1 MKLRKYINKKKYKN
15 EKIIHFKLKLLYI
28 IMKVYNTCIEL
39 LNERGYEILDKDD
52 ERILGSRIN
61 KFTNAEDQICVFLS
75 ITNKFNVESI
85 QEYIYML
92 KQMEI
97 NHCIIVHRENATP
110 VAKKIVEDSKD
121 LIIELFNE
129 DELQCNI
136 TKHYLVPKHELVY
149 KKGTKQCIEFKSKYG
164 DKFPTILKSDS
175 VARFYGYERGDII
188 QITRKN
194 GFVTFRICK

>member
-1 MKLRKYINKKKYKN
+1 MN
-15 EKIIHFKLKLLYI
+15 
-28 IMKVYNTCIEL
+28 KVYNTCLEL
-39 LNERGYEILDKDD
+39 LSERGYEILDRDD
-52 ERILGSRIN
+52 ERILGFRIN
-61 KFTNAEDQICVFLS
+61 KFTNEEEQICVFLS
-75 ITNKFNVESI
+75 VTNKFNVESI

-97 NHCIIVHRENATP
+97 EHCIIVHKENATP
-110 VAKKIVEDSKD
+110 VAKKIVEDSKE
-121 LIIELFNE
+121 LTIELFNE

-149 KKGTKQCIEFKSKYG
+149 KKGTKGCTEFKAKYG
-164 DKFPTILKSDS
+164 DKYPVILKSDP

-194 GFVTFRICK
+194 GFVMFRICK